1 MFNSDS
7 DKPRKEGKDHM
18 SPSIQGNGFQFA
30 FSVQSG
36 RILCMRIGCVLLS
49 LYSTE
54 HKAAP
59 GDTGTQPDPVGC
71 LEGTNLSWALAELD

>member
-36 RILCMRIGCVLLS
+36 RILCMRIGCVLFS

-59 GDTGTQPDPVGC
+59 RGHRDPARSCGVPGGNKP
-71 LEGTNLSWALAELD
+71 LLGFG